1 MKISTKILIIAGS
14 LILVGCIAFVCVMS
28 ALKWD
33 FTKLSTAEYETNT
46 TEITENFSNITI
58 STETANIVFASSEN
72 EKCKVECYEDVKA
85 KHSVTVENDALVI
98 KIDNQKSWYDYI
110 GFNFGV
116 QKITVYLPKTQYNA
130 LSVKGVTGNV
140 KIAKEYSFN
149 AAEISLTTG
158 IIDFS
163 ASVLEDLKIKTT
175 TGNVT
180 VADNAVGSIDVSVTT
195 GTVRLSKLT
204 CKNDITVGVTTGRT
218 YLTDITCENLSS
230 SGTTGNIDLTNVIA
244 KENLSVKRSTGNVK
258 LDGIDAAEIT
268 LKTSTGN
275 VTGSILTNKK
285 FVTDTSTGKVDVPT
299 GADGGVCNITTS
311 TGNIKITIKLA

>member
-1 MKISTKILIIAGS
+1 MKISTKISIIAGS
-14 LILVGCIAFVCVMS
+14 FILIGCIIFVCVMS

-33 FTKLSTAEYETNT
+33 FTKLSTVECETNVN
-46 TEITENFSNITI
+46 EIDENFSDI
-58 STETANIVFASSEN
+58 SIFTETANVVFAQSEN
-72 EKCKVECYEDVKA
+72 EKCKVERYEDVKA
-85 KHSVTVENDALVI
+85 KHSVTVENGALVI

-110 GFNFGV
+110 GFNFAP
-116 QKITVYLPKTQYNA
+116 QTITVYLPKTQYNK
-130 LSVKGVTGNV
+130 LSINGVTGNV
-140 KIAKEYSFN
+140 KIAKEYSFES
-149 AAEISLTTG
+149 AEISLTTG
-158 IIDFS
+158 NVDFS
-163 ASVLEDLKIKTT
+163 ASVSKEVKIKTT

-180 VADNAVGSIDVSVTT
+180 ATDNAVGSIDISVTT
-195 GTVRLSKLT
+195 GTIRLSKVA
-204 CKNDITVGVTTGRT
+204 CKNYLTTSVTAGRT
-218 YLTDITCENLSS
+218 YLTDITCANLSS

-275 VTGSILTNKK
+275 VTGSLLTNKK

-311 TGNIKITIKLA
+311 TGNIKITIKDA